1 MRVTV
6 LGTGDI
12 VVSGTMFL
20 DFMDFI
26 NQVKLKKLK
35 VDIFMNKKIS
45 DSDKSNEKNKRAWFY
60 TRQISVANLDQV
72 FRKPE
77 HLS

>member
-45 DSDKSNEKNKRAWFY
+45 DSDKSNEKNKRA
-60 TRQISVANLDQV
+60 
-72 FRKPE
+72 
-77 HLS
+77 